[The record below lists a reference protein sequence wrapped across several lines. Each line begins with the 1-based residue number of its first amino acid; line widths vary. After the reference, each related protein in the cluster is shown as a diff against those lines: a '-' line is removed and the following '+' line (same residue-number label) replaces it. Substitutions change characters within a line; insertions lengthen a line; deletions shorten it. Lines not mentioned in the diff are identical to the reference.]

1 MEKWSPEWKAAAL
14 EELYQEWEDCDRCG
28 LCETRMNVVFGE
40 GNPDAD
46 ILFVGEAPG
55 EDEDDELVLQR
66 EINESSEHGELASV
80 LMRLRVELPPV
91 LLRLDAVTHGGRCNE
106 LHLAFGAE
114 ASLVSH
120 NVGVGGHRAGVER
133 GQLHHLRI
141 ALFAVR
147 IPLLPEF
154 FGLRAM
160 PSSKDVLTTGEVA
173 KICNVAPRTVS
184 KWFDSGQLRGYR
196 IPGSKDRRIPVAQLV
211 RFMKAHH
218 TTGSIVN
225 IISDC
230 AHGGY
235 PFLTAYSASK
245 GALATLTK
253 NVAHALRYDRIRVNG
268 ICIGW
273 MYTPHEHQVQV
284 ESGQPENWLELV
296 EADKPFKRLLRPR
309 DVAYLTA
316 YLLSDRSDMMTGSL
330 IDFDQKVIGGLD

>member
-1 MEKWSPEWKAAAL
+1 LAEKLLEGRCFVVTGGTQGLGREIALHLSKEGAAGVTICGRNEENGQEAAAEISQTGCL
-14 EELYQEWEDCDRCG
+14 CKYVQADLFHEKDCRTVVQQAIQRFGRIDGLVNAAGLTNRGTIED
-28 LCETRMNVVFGE
+28 TT
-40 GNPDAD
+40 
-46 ILFVGEAPG
+46 
-55 EDEDDELVLQR
+55 
-66 EINESSEHGELASV
+66 
-80 LMRLRVELPPV
+80 VELWD
-91 LLRLDAVTHGGRCNE
+91 LLLNVNARAPFILIQAV
-106 LHLAFGAE
+106 
-114 ASLVSH
+114 
-120 NVGVGGHRAGVER
+120 
-133 GQLHHLRI
+133 
-141 ALFAVR
+141 
-147 IPLLPEF
+147 
-154 FGLRAM
+154 
-160 PSSKDVLTTGEVA
+160 
-173 KICNVAPRTVS
+173 
-184 KWFDSGQLRGYR
+184 
-196 IPGSKDRRIPVAQLV
+196 V

-235 PFLTAYSASK
+235 PFLAAYSASK

-309 DVAYLTA
+309 DVACLTA